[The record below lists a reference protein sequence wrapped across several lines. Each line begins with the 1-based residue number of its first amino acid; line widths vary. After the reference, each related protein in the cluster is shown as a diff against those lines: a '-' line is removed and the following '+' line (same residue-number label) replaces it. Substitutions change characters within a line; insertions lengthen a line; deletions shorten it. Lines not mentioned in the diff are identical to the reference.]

1 MDTPL
6 KRLASFLA
14 IAVLRGDNRIECG
27 MVTDEHRP
35 VTIEDVISPAPMNP
49 SFISQQAKCVGIRSL
64 PAIVDSGLVV
74 GDPEIQMAYRAD
86 QYPQVGFSPA
96 IGPSLL
102 GHF

>member
-35 VTIEDVISPAPMNP
+35 VTNRGCNLASSDES
-49 SFISQQAKCVGIRSL
+49 
-64 PAIVDSGLVV
+64 
-74 GDPEIQMAYRAD
+74 
-86 QYPQVGFSPA
+86 
-96 IGPSLL
+96 
-102 GHF
+102 